1 MPVRTPRWD
10 RPSRPRRP
18 GGRETVRDPE
28 PERRPIAQ
36 PVQSVEPCVSLGLGV
51 RFAIGR
57 YRRAAPADAVGGET
71 TLASES
77 EPKSDG
83 NDTVIVGI
91 PAYNESVTIG
101 SIVLQARRYADE
113 VIVVDDGSSD
123 DTVAIAE
130 DSGATVI
137 EHGENRGKG
146 KAIRTLLAHVQNA
159 ELDALVLLDGDG
171 QHLPSDIP
179 AVVAPVLEGTSDIA
193 IGSRYLER
201 NDTETPAYRRFGQRV
216 LDFLTLGSSGT
227 NLSDTQSGFRALS
240 SDAVS
245 ELNIRTDGMGVES
258 EMIASAVEHELRVV
272 EIPIDVRYDDVDGQT
287 HHPLRHGLMVATF
300 VLQLIRDR
308 HPLLFFGVP
317 ALILLSFGGVGMVHS
332 AYLYQATGAFHQW
345 RILLSGF
352 VLLLGTLSLFCG
364 LVLSQV
370 RNMIDSVDE

>member
-1 MPVRTPRWD
+1 MRY
-10 RPSRPRRP
+10 
-18 GGRETVRDPE
+18 PE
-28 PERRPIAQ
+28 PERRPIAHLVQ
-36 PVQSVEPCVSLGLGV
+36 PAEPLVRPGLGV
-51 RFAIGR
+51 RFALGEA
-57 YRRAAPADAVGGET
+57 RRTVPERTVDQTSVAPGTEPENGG
-71 TLASES
+71 
-77 EPKSDG
+77 D
-83 NDTVIVGI
+83 DTVIVGI

-101 SIVLQARRYADE
+101 SVVLQARRHADE
-113 VIVVDDGSSD
+113 VVVVDDGSSD
-123 DTVAIAE
+123 DTVTIAE

-137 EHGENRGKG
+137 EHEENQGKG
-146 KAIRTLLAHVQNA
+146 KAIRTLLAHVQDA
-159 ELDALVLLDGDG
+159 ELDVLVLLDGDG

-179 AVVAPVLEGTSDIA
+179 PVAAPVLDGTSDIA
-193 IGSRYLER
+193 IGSRYVEK

-240 SDAVS
+240 PDAVS
-245 ELNIRTDGMGVES
+245 KLNIRTDGMGVES
-258 EMIASAVEHELRVV
+258 EMIASAVEHELSVV
-272 EIPIDVRYDDVDGQT
+272 EIPIDVRYDGVDGQT

-317 ALILLSFGGVGMVHS
+317 ALILLSFGGAGMVHS
-332 AYLYQATGAFHQW
+332 AYLYQVAGAFHQW

-370 RNMIDSVDE
+370 RNMIDSVHE